1 MEVLILCFWVTFD
14 NIMLKML
21 NAIPSLLQLL
31 QTDNIAANGIV
42 DHDIGCLLCAFLVFF
57 GGCLGFFFVV
67 LFFQKNVIPFTLLLC
82 LISIL

>member
-1 MEVLILCFWVTFD
+1 
-14 NIMLKML
+14 MLKML

-57 GGCLGFFFVV
+57 AGCLGFFCCFVFSKERDPV
-67 LFFQKNVIPFTLLLC
+67 YSLTVSRIN
-82 LISIL
+82 SIEA

>member
-1 MEVLILCFWVTFD
+1 
-14 NIMLKML
+14 MLKML

-57 GGCLGFFFVV
+57 AGCLGFFVV

-82 LISIL
+82 FVSIL